1 MNEVGSTALAG
12 HKILAVEDESLV
24 AMFLEDVLLELGCI
38 CVGPVGRVQEA
49 LCLLNDTAVDAA
61 VLDINVAGERVFP
74 VANRLAELNAPFI
87 FATGYGE
94 AGLPDAYHSRIVLQK
109 PYSAAAL
116 QKALEKCLLESRA
129 PRP

>member
-12 HKILAVEDESLV
+12 HKVLAVEDESLV

>member
-1 MNEVGSTALAG
+1 MNELESTALAG

-24 AMFLEDVLLELGCI
+24 AMFLEDVLIDLGCV
-38 CVGPVGRVQEA
+38 CVGPVGRVQDA
-49 LCLLNDTAVDAA
+49 LSLLNDTPIDAA
-61 VLDINVAGERVFP
+61 VLDVNVAGEQVFP

-94 AGLPDAYHSRIVLQK
+94 AGLPDAFHSRIVLQK

-116 QKALEKCLLESRA
+116 QKALEQCLRESSGA
-129 PRP
+129 QG